1 MSALQN
7 VIDAVGCSVFYSVF
21 GTLGSQDSHERWKEI
36 FFSDNV
42 VKEESTSNRTTLG
55 DHSASKI
62 CDLSDILFIG

>member
-7 VIDAVGCSVFYSVF
+7 VIDAVGCSFLYSVF

-36 FFSDNV
+36 WVSDNV

-55 DHSASKI
+55 DHSASKV

>member
-7 VIDAVGCSVFYSVF
+7 VIDAVGCSFLYSVF

-36 FFSDNV
+36 WVSDNV

-55 DHSASKI
+55 DHSDSKV
-62 CDLSDILFIG
+62 CDLSDVLFIG